1 MNNDSPKI
9 SIIVPMYNC
18 AEFAPKC
25 IENILNQSYQNWELW
40 LVHGDSNDGTEAVCQ
55 KYEDN
60 DRRIKNI
67 FHIDGLVQARNIGY
81 AHATGDWLMYI
92 DGDDWIDTN
101 CLEELMGF
109 ADKYDNPDIIFWNC
123 VQELGEISIKGK
135 WEWNCPNAE
144 RLYQN
149 DECLVL
155 SRNTLVYKSGIATAY
170 SKLIRRDFCLK
181 NNLDHNH
188 NLRQGVEGMEFSMRV
203 FAAAKK
209 ALFVKKYYNHYR
221 YNPISLSKKVDV
233 RNTKYI
239 HDGLLECNN
248 YIDNLGCLKEAFM
261 NSLYQRSL
269 YALIAVALS
278 TYFHP
283 NNADSLRMK
292 IAKFKAV
299 VRDMYVFN
307 IALKKADLS
316 VFDKQ
321 RKIVIY
327 IIKLKLYFL
336 LPLVSKLK
344 QYYLGKGKFDY

>member
-1 MNNDSPKI
+1 MNNPLI
-9 SIIVPMYNC
+9 SIIIPCYNV
-18 AEFAPKC
+18 ESY
-25 IENILNQSYQNWELW
+25 LNDTADSIINQTYSNWELL
-40 LVHGDSNDGTEAVCQ
+40 LVDDGS
-55 KYEDN
+55 K
-60 DRRIKNI
+60 DRTSLICDELAKKDERIKVIHKGNG
-67 FHIDGLVQARNIGY
+67 GLVSARNAGY
-81 AHATGDWLMYI
+81 EKATGDWLMYI
-92 DGDDWIDTN
+92 DGDDWIDTD
-101 CLEELMGF
+101 CLEELIGF
-109 ADKYDNPDIIFWNC
+109 VDKYDNPDIIFWNC

-135 WEWNCPNAE
+135 WEWKCTDTE

-149 DECLVL
+149 EECMML
-155 SRNTLVYKSGIATAY
+155 SRNTLNYKSGIATAY
-170 SKLIRRDFCLK
+170 SKLIKRDFCLK
-181 NNLDHNH
+181 NDLDHNH

-209 ALFVKKYYNHYR
+209 ALFVRKYYNHYR
-221 YNPISLSKKVDV
+221 YNPISISKKVDEQ
-233 RNTKYI
+233 NTKYI
-239 HDGLLECNN
+239 HDGLLECCE
-248 YIDNLGCLKEAFM
+248 YIDNLGCLKEAFL